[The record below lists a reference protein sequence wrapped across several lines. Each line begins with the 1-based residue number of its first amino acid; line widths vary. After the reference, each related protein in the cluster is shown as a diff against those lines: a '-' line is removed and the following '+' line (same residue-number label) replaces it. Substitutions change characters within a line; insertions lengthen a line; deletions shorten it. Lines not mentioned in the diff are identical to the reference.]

1 LIEGE
6 HIRKI
11 ISSAV
16 LNNREKGREICS
28 YFACGES
35 ETESHC
41 CIITRVVADPSSEN
55 SSDMDDSFIE

>member
-28 YFACGES
+28 YFVCGES

-41 CIITRVVADPSSEN
+41 CIITRVVADP
-55 SSDMDDSFIE
+55 